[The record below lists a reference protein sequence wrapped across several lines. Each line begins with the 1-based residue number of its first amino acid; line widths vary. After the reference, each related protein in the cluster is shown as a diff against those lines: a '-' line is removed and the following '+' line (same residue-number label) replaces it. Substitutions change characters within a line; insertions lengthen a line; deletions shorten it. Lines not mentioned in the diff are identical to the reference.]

1 VVHAA
6 SVVEEDVLVSD
17 HEVFM
22 TKTDR
27 YLLFNPAAVVSVQPT
42 SDQPRRCWT
51 LIKCPLKGQLETC

>member
-22 TKTDR
+22 TMPDHFW
-27 YLLFNPAAVVSVQPT
+27 LFNPDAIASVEPTTINPTVDGRRVSVVRNDT
-42 SDQPRRCWT
+42 AT
-51 LIKCPLKGQLETC
+51 